1 MTVCFCVIFL
11 DRVSRT
17 TMSGNQ
23 KAGGHMVNAI
33 TPQISQPDDLA
44 AIEALYR
51 DAFPDEDLVPLV
63 RALLAGRDGV
73 LSLVSTDGADVTGH
87 GVFTH
92 CRVVG
97 TEDKVALLG
106 PLAVAP
112 THQHQGI
119 GGAIIRDGFQRL
131 ARDGVG
137 WVFVLG
143 DPGYYGRFGFTP
155 ERHVAP
161 PYPLPEE
168 WREAWQSV
176 SLGATGTP
184 NPGTLSVP
192 APWRQP
198 ALWGP

>member
-1 MTVCFCVIFL
+1 
-11 DRVSRT
+11 
-17 TMSGNQ
+17 
-23 KAGGHMVNAI
+23 MVNAI
-33 TPQISQPDDLA
+33 TPRISQPDDLA

-63 RALLAGRDGV
+63 GALLAGRDDV
-73 LSLVSTDGADVTGH
+73 LSLVSTDGADVTGY
-87 GVFTH
+87 GVFTN

-106 PLAVAP
+106 PLAVDP

-119 GGAIIRDGFQRL
+119 GGAIIRDGFRRL
-131 ARDGVG
+131 TRDGVG

-143 DPGYYGRFGFTP
+143 DPGYYGRFGFTA

-168 WREAWQSV
+168 WREAWQSI
-176 SLGATGTP
+176 SLNETKP
-184 NPGTLSVP
+184 CEPGTLSVP